1 LNFINAFSSRI
12 STMLSK
18 THPYTNKG
26 FTLIETLV
34 SIAIMGIIAAI
45 AAPSFLTWVN
55 NKKIE
60 DVTTNIEG
68 TLKEAQ
74 STAIRKNKTCN
85 VWITTTTAS
94 TVEND
99 VARTP
104 DPACLPSGTRQIQGA
119 NTNIE
124 IAGTG
129 GGSGTMVTFSA
140 VGTSNVTLNTQ
151 AFIIYRTDATIG
163 LKKCLVISA
172 GIGII
177 KTGTYNGTLPLP
189 SAPTATDITNVI
201 NQCSVS

>member
-1 LNFINAFSSRI
+1 
-12 STMLSK
+12 MLSRTIHPK
-18 THPYTNKG
+18 TKG
-26 FTLIETLV
+26 FTLIEILV
-34 SIAIMGIIAAI
+34 SIAILGIIAAI
-45 AAPSFLTWVN
+45 ATPSFLTWVN

-85 VWITTTTAS
+85 VWITSTTAS
-94 TVEND
+94 TVQND
-99 VARTP
+99 VPRTP
-104 DPACLPSGTRQIQGA
+104 DPGCLPSGTRQIQGS

-129 GGSGTMVTFSA
+129 GSSGTMVTFSA

-151 AFIIYRTDATIG
+151 AFIIYRTDAPTIG
-163 LKKCLVISA
+163 QQKCLVISA

-177 KTGTYNGTLPLP
+177 KTGKYNGTLPLP
-189 SAPTATDITNVI
+189 AAPTAADITNVV
-201 NQCSVS
+201 NQCSVT